1 MDICRNP
8 MVAHRMLGVST
19 KFPSG
24 HSNTIGAG
32 NLTSESWVPNFF
44 KLPSRNSCSDG
55 FAPWKLRFRFKWVAW
70 GYAKQLPLRYH
81 WRACRSRLKSW
92 IYYMICWNT
101 SRDETLFLL
110 KKCHWAL
117 DQLPRPSFFFETCRL
132 IYLCPQIFTFLV
144 CYGTPMFSTMKSLG
158 HVPKSAPA
166 QAAMGL
172 GLSIAGAPVAVTV
185 AAVAPLRSASC
196 AGGSDHFW
204 SQPASCDDQ
213 PEGLTWGIAR
223 IPCVRQSI
231 WFHMYMIYYIYNI
244 NKIIYIYIYM
254 L

>member
-110 KKCHWAL
+110 KKVPL
-117 DQLPRPSFFFETCRL
+117 GFRPTAKAIL
-132 IYLCPQIFTFLV
+132 KHA
-144 CYGTPMFSTMKSLG
+144 GWSTY
-158 HVPKSAPA
+158 V
-166 QAAMGL
+166 
-172 GLSIAGAPVAVTV
+172 
-185 AAVAPLRSASC
+185 LRSSLSWSVMEPLCFQPWSPWVMFRKVHLPKQPWDLGWASPEHQWRWPLQPLHRC
-196 AGGSDHFW
+196 G
-204 SQPASCDDQ
+204 QPAAQGAQIISGVNLRPVMTNQRGWHGVSPVSTVSDNPCD
-213 PEGLTWGIAR
+213 
-223 IPCVRQSI
+223 SI
-231 WFHMYMIYYIYNI
+231 CIWY
-244 NKIIYIYIYM
+244 IIYII
-254 L
+254 

>member
-117 DQLPRPSFFFETCRL
+117 DQLPRPSWN
-132 IYLCPQIFTFLV
+132 
-144 CYGTPMFSTMKSLG
+144 M
-158 HVPKSAPA
+158 
-166 QAAMGL
+166 QADLLMSSDLHFL
-172 GLSIAGAPVAVTV
+172 GLLWNPYVFNHEVLGSCSEKCTCPSSHGTWAEHRRSTSGGDRCSRCTVAVSQLRRG
-185 AAVAPLRSASC
+185 LRSFLESTC
-196 AGGSDHFW
+196 VLWWPTRGVDMGYRPYPLCQTIHM
-204 SQPASCDDQ
+204 
-213 PEGLTWGIAR
+213 
-223 IPCVRQSI
+223 IPYVYDI
-231 WFHMYMIYYIYNI
+231 LYI
-244 NKIIYIYIYM
+244 
-254 L
+254 

>member
-1 MDICRNP
+1 

-32 NLTSESWVPNFF
+32 SLTSGSWVPNFF

-81 WRACRSRLKSW
+81 WRACRSWLKSW
-92 IYYMICWNT
+92 IYMMCWNT

-117 DQLPRPSFFFETCRL
+117 DQLPRPSWNT
-132 IYLCPQIFTFLV
+132 
-144 CYGTPMFSTMKSLG
+144 
-158 HVPKSAPA
+158 
-166 QAAMGL
+166 QADLLMSSDLHFL
-172 GLSIAGAPVAVTV
+172 GLLWLNPHVFNHEVLQDGAPQ
-185 AAVAPLRSASC
+185 L
-196 AGGSDHFW
+196 
-204 SQPASCDDQ
+204 
-213 PEGLTWGIAR
+213 
-223 IPCVRQSI
+223 
-231 WFHMYMIYYIYNI
+231 
-244 NKIIYIYIYM
+244 
-254 L
+254 